1 MADEVKFRI
10 FRSPFSSWNTLFE
23 EAAEFA
29 TLMGRDR
36 VISISHSADNVDG
49 VVTVWYWSK
58 SNTRNSELIEN
69 D

>member
-1 MADEVKFRI
+1 MDDAVKFRV
-10 FRSPFSSWNTLFE
+10 FRSDFSSWNTLFE

-29 TLMGRDR
+29 TIIGRDR

-58 SNTRNSELIEN
+58 GDADRRGETE
-69 D
+69 